1 MTGKSNITLCLFT
14 SSFPFGNGETFLET
28 EIKILSQRFEKIF
41 IFPAI
46 KSNSKRIIPKN
57 SKVIYLENNWK
68 HKRLINSIK
77 FGFASLVLV
86 LYDLIKNRKLN
97 NSFFLHI
104 DLAMTTHYKAEK
116 LKNIVNKNSD
126 NFIFYSYWFE
136 SWATTLSILK
146 KKKIVNNF
154 FSRAHGFDLFEE
166 RSKNGVIEN
175 RAFQLKYVDK
185 VFSVS
190 KNGCDYLKKRYPKFK
205 SKINY
210 SYLGSY
216 DNGIGPDTNKSN
228 FINLISVSSIKP
240 VKRLELIIESLMFC
254 KQNIHWTHIGDGPDY
269 DFVINESTNLPSN
282 ITLKFLGNLSNKE
295 VLINYQKNYYDIFLN
310 VSKSEGLPFSI
321 VEAISFG
328 IPVIATDVGGTNE
341 IVNQT
346 TGILID
352 KNFKPIQLAK
362 IVDDFSLQNKKY
374 SSEVIRNFWL
384 ENFHSE
390 KNYNKFIKQLFL

>member
-1 MTGKSNITLCLFT
+1 M
-14 SSFPFGNGETFLET
+14 
-28 EIKILSQRFEKIF
+28 
-41 IFPAI
+41 
-46 KSNSKRIIPKN
+46 
-57 SKVIYLENNWK
+57 
-68 HKRLINSIK
+68 
-77 FGFASLVLV
+77 
-86 LYDLIKNRKLN
+86 
-97 NSFFLHI
+97 
-104 DLAMTTHYKAEK
+104 
-116 LKNIVNKNSD
+116 
-126 NFIFYSYWFE
+126 
-136 SWATTLSILK
+136 
-146 KKKIVNNF
+146 
-154 FSRAHGFDLFEE
+154 
-166 RSKNGVIEN
+166 
-175 RAFQLKYVDK
+175 
-185 VFSVS
+185 
-190 KNGCDYLKKRYPKFK
+190 KKRYPKFK

>member
-146 KKKIVNNF
+146 KKKLLIIF
-154 FSRAHGFDLFEE
+154 FRGLMVLIF
-166 RSKNGVIEN
+166 
-175 RAFQLKYVDK
+175 
-185 VFSVS
+185 
-190 KNGCDYLKKRYPKFK
+190 LKKDQKK
-205 SKINY
+205 
-210 SYLGSY
+210 
-216 DNGIGPDTNKSN
+216 
-228 FINLISVSSIKP
+228 
-240 VKRLELIIESLMFC
+240 EL
-254 KQNIHWTHIGDGPDY
+254 
-269 DFVINESTNLPSN
+269 
-282 ITLKFLGNLSNKE
+282 
-295 VLINYQKNYYDIFLN
+295 
-310 VSKSEGLPFSI
+310 
-321 VEAISFG
+321 
-328 IPVIATDVGGTNE
+328 
-341 IVNQT
+341 
-346 TGILID
+346 
-352 KNFKPIQLAK
+352 
-362 IVDDFSLQNKKY
+362 
-374 SSEVIRNFWL
+374 
-384 ENFHSE
+384 
-390 KNYNKFIKQLFL
+390 